1 MKKTFSFIY
10 IFIILAFLYL
20 PILLMIF
27 FSFNSNST
35 VITMFEGFT
44 LQNYIDIFKDSKLI
58 SVLLNSLLIAFLSAT
73 FSSILGTMA
82 TLGIYNLKKRT
93 KKIVLNI
100 SNLPIINPEI
110 VTGVSLMLIFVL
122 VFSLFGG
129 KLGFLT
135 VLLSH
140 ICFNTPYVIL
150 NVLPKL
156 RQMDQNLFEAAQDLG
171 CTPMQ
176 AFRKVVIP
184 EIMPGIFSGFLMA
197 FTFSL
202 DDFIVTLF
210 VSGPKFSTLPLAIY
224 SMTRRKVSP
233 SINALSTIIFV
244 IVLTILIIY
253 NVVDAKQQK
262 KNERKV
268 VR

>member
-150 NVLPKL
+150 NVLPRL
-156 RQMDQNLFEAAQDLG
+156 RRMDVSLYEASLDLG
-171 CTPMQ
+171 CSP
-176 AFRKVVIP
+176 ARGFFRVVFP
-184 EIMPGIFSGFLMA
+184 EIFPGILAGFLIS
-197 FTFSL
+197 FTYSI
-202 DDFIVTLF
+202 DDFVISYFTGGTFQTLSVYINNSLKKGPQPWMLAMSGLLFIV
-210 VSGPKFSTLPLAIY
+210 
-224 SMTRRKVSP
+224 
-233 SINALSTIIFV
+233 IFLV
-244 IVLTILIIY
+244 LIII
-253 NVVDAKQQK
+253 NIKDVLS
-262 KNERKV
+262 ERKTKA
-268 VR
+268 RL

>member
-10 IFIILAFLYL
+10 IFIILDFLYL

-150 NVLPKL
+150 NVLPRL
-156 RQMDQNLFEAAQDLG
+156 RRMDVSLYEASLDLG
-171 CTPMQ
+171 CSPTRGF
-176 AFRKVVIP
+176 FRVVFP
-184 EIMPGIFSGFLMA
+184 EIFPGILAGFLIS
-197 FTFSL
+197 FTYSI
-202 DDFIVTLF
+202 DDFVISYFTGGTFQTLSVYINNSLKKGPQPWMLAMSGLLFIV
-210 VSGPKFSTLPLAIY
+210 
-224 SMTRRKVSP
+224 
-233 SINALSTIIFV
+233 IFLV
-244 IVLTILIIY
+244 LIII
-253 NVVDAKQQK
+253 NIKDVLS
-262 KNERKV
+262 ERKTKA
-268 VR
+268 RL

>member
-1 MKKTFSFIY
+1 
-10 IFIILAFLYL
+10 
-20 PILLMIF
+20 MIF

-150 NVLPKL
+150 NVLPRL
-156 RQMDQNLFEAAQDLG
+156 RRMDVSLYEASLDLG
-171 CTPMQ
+171 CSPTRGF
-176 AFRKVVIP
+176 FRVVFP
-184 EIMPGIFSGFLMA
+184 EIFPGILAGFLIS
-197 FTFSL
+197 FTYSI
-202 DDFIVTLF
+202 DDFVISYFTGGTFQTLSVYINNSLKKGPQPWMLAMSGLLFIV
-210 VSGPKFSTLPLAIY
+210 
-224 SMTRRKVSP
+224 
-233 SINALSTIIFV
+233 IFLV
-244 IVLTILIIY
+244 LIII
-253 NVVDAKQQK
+253 NIKDVLS
-262 KNERKV
+262 ERKTKA
-268 VR
+268 RL

>member
-44 LQNYIDIFKDSKLI
+44 LQNYVDIFKDSKLI

-150 NVLPKL
+150 NVLPRL
-156 RQMDQNLFEAAQDLG
+156 RRMDVSLYEASLDLG
-171 CTPMQ
+171 CSPTRGF
-176 AFRKVVIP
+176 FRVVFP
-184 EIMPGIFSGFLMA
+184 EIFPGILAGFLIS
-197 FTFSL
+197 FTYSI
-202 DDFIVTLF
+202 DDFVISYFTGGTFQTLSVYINNSLKKGPQPWMLAMSGLLFIV
-210 VSGPKFSTLPLAIY
+210 
-224 SMTRRKVSP
+224 
-233 SINALSTIIFV
+233 IFLV
-244 IVLTILIIY
+244 LIII
-253 NVVDAKQQK
+253 NIKDVLS
-262 KNERKV
+262 ERKTKA
-268 VR
+268 RL

>member
-140 ICFNTPYVIL
+140 ICCNTPYVIL
-150 NVLPKL
+150 NVLPRL
-156 RQMDQNLFEAAQDLG
+156 RRMDVSLYEASLDLG
-171 CTPMQ
+171 CSPTRGF
-176 AFRKVVIP
+176 FRVVFP
-184 EIMPGIFSGFLMA
+184 EIFPGILAGFLIS
-197 FTFSL
+197 FTYSI
-202 DDFIVTLF
+202 DDFVISYFTGGTFQTLSVYINNSLKKGPQPWMLAMSGLLFIV
-210 VSGPKFSTLPLAIY
+210 
-224 SMTRRKVSP
+224 
-233 SINALSTIIFV
+233 IFLV
-244 IVLTILIIY
+244 LIII
-253 NVVDAKQQK
+253 NIKDVLS
-262 KNERKV
+262 ERKTKA
-268 VR
+268 RL

>member
-1 MKKTFSFIY
+1 MKKPFSFIY

-150 NVLPKL
+150 NVLPRL
-156 RQMDQNLFEAAQDLG
+156 RRMDVSLYEASLDLG
-171 CTPMQ
+171 CSPTRGF
-176 AFRKVVIP
+176 FRVVFP
-184 EIMPGIFSGFLMA
+184 EIFPGILAGFLIS
-197 FTFSL
+197 FTYSI
-202 DDFIVTLF
+202 DDFVISYFTGGTFQTLSVYINNSLKKGPQPWMLAMSGLLFIV
-210 VSGPKFSTLPLAIY
+210 
-224 SMTRRKVSP
+224 
-233 SINALSTIIFV
+233 IFLV
-244 IVLTILIIY
+244 LIII
-253 NVVDAKQQK
+253 NIKDVLS
-262 KNERKV
+262 ERKTKA
-268 VR
+268 RL

>member
-150 NVLPKL
+150 NVLPRL
-156 RQMDQNLFEAAQDLG
+156 RRMDVSLYEASLDLG
-171 CTPMQ
+171 CSPTRGF
-176 AFRKVVIP
+176 FRVVFP
-184 EIMPGIFSGFLMA
+184 EIFPGILAGFLIS
-197 FTFSL
+197 FTYSI
-202 DDFIVTLF
+202 DDFVISYFTGGTFQTLSVYINNSLKKGPQPWMLAMSGLLFIV
-210 VSGPKFSTLPLAIY
+210 
-224 SMTRRKVSP
+224 
-233 SINALSTIIFV
+233 IFLV
-244 IVLTILIIY
+244 LIII
-253 NVVDAKQQK
+253 NIKDVLS
-262 KNERKV
+262 ERKTKA
-268 VR
+268 RL

>member
-1 MKKTFSFIY
+1 MKKPFSFIY

-93 KKIVLNI
+93 KKIVFNI

-110 VTGVSLMLIFVL
+110 VTGASLMLIFVL

-150 NVLPKL
+150 NVLPRL
-156 RQMDQNLFEAAQDLG
+156 RRMDVSLYEASLDLG
-171 CTPMQ
+171 CSPTRGF
-176 AFRKVVIP
+176 FRVVFP
-184 EIMPGIFSGFLMA
+184 EIFPGILAGFLIS
-197 FTFSL
+197 FTYSI
-202 DDFIVTLF
+202 DDFVISYFTGGTFQTLSVYINNSLKKGPQPWMLAMSGLLFIV
-210 VSGPKFSTLPLAIY
+210 
-224 SMTRRKVSP
+224 
-233 SINALSTIIFV
+233 IFLV
-244 IVLTILIIY
+244 LIII
-253 NVVDAKQQK
+253 NIKDVLS
-262 KNERKV
+262 ERKTKA
-268 VR
+268 RL

>member
-10 IFIILAFLYL
+10 IFIILSFLYL

-129 KLGFLT
+129 KLGF
-135 VLLSH
+135 
-140 ICFNTPYVIL
+140 
-150 NVLPKL
+150 
-156 RQMDQNLFEAAQDLG
+156 
-171 CTPMQ
+171 
-176 AFRKVVIP
+176 
-184 EIMPGIFSGFLMA
+184 
-197 FTFSL
+197 
-202 DDFIVTLF
+202 
-210 VSGPKFSTLPLAIY
+210 
-224 SMTRRKVSP
+224 
-233 SINALSTIIFV
+233 
-244 IVLTILIIY
+244 
-253 NVVDAKQQK
+253 
-262 KNERKV
+262 
-268 VR
+268 

>member
-1 MKKTFSFIY
+1 MKKPFSFIY

-150 NVLPKL
+150 NVLPRL
-156 RQMDQNLFEAAQDLG
+156 RRMDVSLYEASLDLG
-171 CTPMQ
+171 CSPTRGF
-176 AFRKVVIP
+176 FRVVFP
-184 EIMPGIFSGFLMA
+184 EIFPGILAGFLIS
-197 FTFSL
+197 FTYSI
-202 DDFIVTLF
+202 DDFVISYFTGGTFQTLSVYINNSLKKGPQPWMLAMSGLLFIV
-210 VSGPKFSTLPLAIY
+210 
-224 SMTRRKVSP
+224 
-233 SINALSTIIFV
+233 IFLV
-244 IVLTILIIY
+244 LIII
-253 NVVDAKQQK
+253 NIKDVLS
-262 KNERKV
+262 ERKTKASL
-268 VR
+268 

>member
-1 MKKTFSFIY
+1 MKKPFSFIY

-140 ICFNTPYVIL
+140 ICFNTPYIIL
-150 NVLPKL
+150 NVLPRL
-156 RQMDQNLFEAAQDLG
+156 RRMDVSLYEASLDLG
-171 CTPMQ
+171 CSPTRGF
-176 AFRKVVIP
+176 FRVVFP
-184 EIMPGIFSGFLMA
+184 EIFPGILAGFLIS
-197 FTFSL
+197 FTYSI
-202 DDFIVTLF
+202 DDFVISYFTGGTFQTLSVYINNSLKKGPQPWMLAMSGLLFIV
-210 VSGPKFSTLPLAIY
+210 
-224 SMTRRKVSP
+224 
-233 SINALSTIIFV
+233 IFLV
-244 IVLTILIIY
+244 LIII
-253 NVVDAKQQK
+253 NIKDVLS
-262 KNERKV
+262 ERKTKA
-268 VR
+268 RL

>member
-1 MKKTFSFIY
+1 MKKPFSFIY

-150 NVLPKL
+150 NVLPRL
-156 RQMDQNLFEAAQDLG
+156 RRMDVSLYEASLDLG
-171 CTPMQ
+171 CSPTRGF
-176 AFRKVVIP
+176 FRVVFP
-184 EIMPGIFSGFLMA
+184 EIFPGILAGFLIS
-197 FTFSL
+197 FTYSI
-202 DDFIVTLF
+202 DDFVISYFTGGTFQTLS
-210 VSGPKFSTLPLAIY
+210 VYINNSLKKGPQPWML
-224 SMTRRKVSP
+224 
-233 SINALSTIIFV
+233 ALSGLLFIVIFLV
-244 IVLTILIIY
+244 LIII
-253 NVVDAKQQK
+253 NIKDVLS
-262 KNERKV
+262 ERKTKA
-268 VR
+268 RL

>member
-150 NVLPKL
+150 NVLPRL
-156 RQMDQNLFEAAQDLG
+156 RRMDVSLYEASLDLG
-171 CTPMQ
+171 CSPTRGF
-176 AFRKVVIP
+176 FRVVFP
-184 EIMPGIFSGFLMA
+184 EIFPGSLAGFLIS
-197 FTFSL
+197 FTYSI
-202 DDFIVTLF
+202 DDFVISYFTGGTFQTLSVYINNSLKKGPQPWMLAMSGLLFIV
-210 VSGPKFSTLPLAIY
+210 
-224 SMTRRKVSP
+224 
-233 SINALSTIIFV
+233 IFLV
-244 IVLTILIIY
+244 LIII
-253 NVVDAKQQK
+253 NIKDVLS
-262 KNERKV
+262 ERKTKA
-268 VR
+268 RL

>member
-150 NVLPKL
+150 NVLPRL
-156 RQMDQNLFEAAQDLG
+156 RRMDVSLYEASLDLG
-171 CTPMQ
+171 CSPTRGF
-176 AFRKVVIP
+176 FRVVFP
-184 EIMPGIFSGFLMA
+184 EIFPGILAGFLIS
-197 FTFSL
+197 FTYSI
-202 DDFIVTLF
+202 DDFVISYFTGGSFQTLSVYINNSLKKGPQPWMLAMSGLLFIV
-210 VSGPKFSTLPLAIY
+210 
-224 SMTRRKVSP
+224 
-233 SINALSTIIFV
+233 IFLV
-244 IVLTILIIY
+244 LIII
-253 NVVDAKQQK
+253 NIKDVLS
-262 KNERKV
+262 ERKTKA
-268 VR
+268 RL

>member
-1 MKKTFSFIY
+1 MKKPFSFIY

-150 NVLPKL
+150 NVLPRL
-156 RQMDQNLFEAAQDLG
+156 RRMDVSLYEASLDLG
-171 CTPMQ
+171 CTPTRGF
-176 AFRKVVIP
+176 FRVVFP
-184 EIMPGIFSGFLMA
+184 EIFPGILAGFLIS
-197 FTFSL
+197 FTYSI
-202 DDFIVTLF
+202 DDFVISYFTGGTFQTLSVYINNSLKKGPQPWMLAMSGLLFIV
-210 VSGPKFSTLPLAIY
+210 
-224 SMTRRKVSP
+224 
-233 SINALSTIIFV
+233 IFLV
-244 IVLTILIIY
+244 LIII
-253 NVVDAKQQK
+253 NIKDVLS
-262 KNERKV
+262 ERKTKA
-268 VR
+268 RL

>member
-1 MKKTFSFIY
+1 MKKPFSFIY

-150 NVLPKL
+150 NVLPRL
-156 RQMDQNLFEAAQDLG
+156 RQMDVSLYEASLDLG
-171 CTPMQ
+171 CSPTRGF
-176 AFRKVVIP
+176 FRVVFP
-184 EIMPGIFSGFLMA
+184 EIFPGILAGFLIS
-197 FTFSL
+197 FTYSI
-202 DDFIVTLF
+202 DDFVISYFTGGTFQTLSVYINNSLKKGPQPWMLAMSGLLFIV
-210 VSGPKFSTLPLAIY
+210 
-224 SMTRRKVSP
+224 
-233 SINALSTIIFV
+233 IFLV
-244 IVLTILIIY
+244 LIII
-253 NVVDAKQQK
+253 NIKDVLS
-262 KNERKV
+262 ERKTKA
-268 VR
+268 RL